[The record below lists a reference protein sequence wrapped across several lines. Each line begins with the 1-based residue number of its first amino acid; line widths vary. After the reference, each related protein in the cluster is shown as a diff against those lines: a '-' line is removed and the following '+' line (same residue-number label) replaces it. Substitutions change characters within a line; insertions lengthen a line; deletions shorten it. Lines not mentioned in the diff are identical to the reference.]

1 MSIGPEQPGTE
12 PAPQPVAPAPEKPN
26 PFGRLVGVL
35 FSPDETFAS
44 IARRPDW
51 LVPLLLFVVIAA
63 VSGFVFVHHV
73 DSMTAMRAQMEERHA
88 TPDQIEQAVKINKAI
103 FAVIAYCAPI
113 LSVVIFVLVAAIL
126 MLAYRMMG
134 GEGEFKQYFSV
145 TLYGWVP
152 QIIQSLILTGIL
164 FFKSELVGAETLPTL
179 VRSNL
184 AFLVDMKEHSVLFSL
199 LSAFDVF
206 TIWSLI
212 LMAIGF
218 AHVSKFSKAK
228 SATILVTVWGFWT
241 AIKVGFAALGA
252 LMRARK

>member
-1 MSIGPEQPGTE
+1 MSIGPEQPGNE
-12 PAPQPVAPAPEKPN
+12 AAPQPVAPLPEKAN
-26 PFGRLVGVL
+26 PFGRLIGVL

-51 LVPLLLFVVIAA
+51 VVPLLLFVIFAA
-63 VSGFVFVHHV
+63 VSGFIFVHHV
-73 DSMTAMRAQMEERHA
+73 DSVSAMRAQMEERHA
-88 TPDQIEQAVKINKAI
+88 SPEQMAQALKINKAV
-103 FAVIAYCAPI
+103 FAVIAYCAPL
-113 LSVVIFVLVAAIL
+113 LSLIIFVLVAAIL

-145 TLYGWVP
+145 TLYGWFP
-152 QIIQSLILTGIL
+152 QVIQSAILTGIL
-164 FFKSELVGAETLPTL
+164 FFKSDLIGAETLPTL

-184 AFLVDMKEHSVLFSL
+184 AFLVDMKEHGVLFSL

-228 SATILVTVWGFWT
+228 SATILIAVWGFWT

-252 LMRARK
+252 LMRAAK